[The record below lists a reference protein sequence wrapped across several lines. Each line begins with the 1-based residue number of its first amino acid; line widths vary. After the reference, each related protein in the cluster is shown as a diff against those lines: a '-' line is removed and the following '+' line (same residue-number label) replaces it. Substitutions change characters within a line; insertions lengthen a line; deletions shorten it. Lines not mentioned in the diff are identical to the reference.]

1 MSDGSLS
8 PRVSVVVGLLAM
20 APVLW
25 YGLTSSST
33 AGIISVV
40 NVLITIGALLIA
52 TGPAEVA
59 TVHGGSSA

>member
-1 MSDGSLS
+1 M
-8 PRVSVVVGLLAM
+8 VGILAL

-25 YGLTSSST
+25 YGARGSNT
-33 AGIISVV
+33 AVAVSFV

-59 TVHGGSSA
+59 TAHNGSSV